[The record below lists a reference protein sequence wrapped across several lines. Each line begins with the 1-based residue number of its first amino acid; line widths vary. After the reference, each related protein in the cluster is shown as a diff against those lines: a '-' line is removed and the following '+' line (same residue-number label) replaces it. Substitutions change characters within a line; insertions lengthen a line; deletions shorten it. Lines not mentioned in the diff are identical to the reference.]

1 MRITNTLTGEKE
13 AFVPASLPVR
23 MYVCGLTP
31 KNEPHLGHARLF
43 VASDVMRRY
52 LEYQGYPVT
61 YVQYFTDLDDRIIPA
76 VLRKGIPA
84 SESRQGYPSGD
95 FCATD

>member
-43 VASDVMRRY
+43 VNYYYEAK
-52 LEYQGYPVT
+52 L
-61 YVQYFTDLDDRIIPA
+61 YFL
-76 VLRKGIPA
+76 
-84 SESRQGYPSGD
+84 
-95 FCATD
+95 